1 MKNIINKKITVV
13 LTTLAI
19 ATSII
24 TINGCKAS
32 QAVLDKSGAQL
43 WGENCRRCHN
53 APDPNTFSSEQWITV
68 GMHMQ
73 SRALLTDQE
82 RDKIVGFLKQ

>member
-1 MKNIINKKITVV
+1 MF
-13 LTTLAI
+13 LAMV
-19 ATSII
+19 AII

-32 QAVLDKSGAQL
+32 AAVAGKSGAQL

-53 APDPNTFSSEQWITV
+53 APDTNTYSPDQWTTV

-82 RDKIVGFLKQ
+82 RNKIVDFLKQ

>member
-1 MKNIINKKITVV
+1 MKNKINKKVTLVITALSMV
-13 LTTLAI
+13 AI
-19 ATSII
+19 II

-32 QAVLDKSGAQL
+32 QAVLSKSGAQL

-53 APDPNTFSSEQWITV
+53 APDPNTFSSENWVTV

-82 RDKIVGFLKQ
+82 RDKIVEFLKQ

>member
-1 MKNIINKKITVV
+1 MKNIINKRVTVI
-13 LTTLAI
+13 LTAVFAVAL
-19 ATSII
+19 II
-24 TINGCKAS
+24 SMNGCKAS
-32 QAVLDKSGAQL
+32 QAVADKSGAQL

-53 APDPNTFSSEQWITV
+53 APDPNTFSSDQWVTV

>member
-1 MKNIINKKITVV
+1 MKNKINKKVTLVITALSMV
-13 LTTLAI
+13 AI
-19 ATSII
+19 II

-32 QAVLDKSGAQL
+32 QAVLSKSGAQL

-53 APDPNTFSSEQWITV
+53 APDPNTFSSENWVTV

-73 SRALLTDQE
+73 TRALLTDEE
-82 RDKIVGFLKQ
+82 RDKIVEFLKQ

>member
-1 MKNIINKKITVV
+1 MKNIINKKLTLVFTAAVV
-13 LTTLAI
+13 VGF
-19 ATSII
+19 II

-32 QAVLDKSGAQL
+32 QAVADKSGAQL

-53 APDPNTFSSEQWITV
+53 SPDPNTFSEEQWITV

-73 SRALLTDQE
+73 SRALLTNQE